1 MMAILLAVDD
11 SYGGW
16 GPVAAIVL
24 VSLFAVFMYRQ
35 RRNKD

>member
-1 MMAILLAVDD
+1 MMAMLLAAED

-35 RRNKD
+35 RRNSD